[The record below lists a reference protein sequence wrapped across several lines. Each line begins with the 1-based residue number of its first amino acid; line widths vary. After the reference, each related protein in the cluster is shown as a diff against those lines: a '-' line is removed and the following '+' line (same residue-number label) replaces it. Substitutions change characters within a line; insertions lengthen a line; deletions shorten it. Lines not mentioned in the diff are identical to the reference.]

1 MLSYLK
7 QNDSFLLGAAKGEEA
22 TGDWRKVHDEEHHNL
37 YIVPSSVQMKQD
49 GKSRALTL
57 YIVEKKVYIMFWLE
71 NWQEG
76 DHFEDLGI
84 DVRVILKLLLNKY
97 GGSIIIII
105 TFAAHAFR

>member
-1 MLSYLK
+1 
-7 QNDSFLLGAAKGEEA
+7 
-22 TGDWRKVHDEEHHNL
+22 
-37 YIVPSSVQMKQD
+37 
-49 GKSRALTL
+49 
-57 YIVEKKVYIMFWLE
+57 MFWLE